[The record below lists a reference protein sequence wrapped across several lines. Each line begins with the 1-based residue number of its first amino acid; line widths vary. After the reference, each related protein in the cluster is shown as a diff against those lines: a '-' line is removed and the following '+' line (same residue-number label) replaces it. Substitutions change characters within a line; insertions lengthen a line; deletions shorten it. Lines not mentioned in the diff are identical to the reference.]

1 MKDFDFFF
9 QSSIGPLTQQVESFN
24 IEESSQLTI
33 WFFVQDHMLY
43 NVFLVEWVLE
53 QLVLQLGEEEKEDVG
68 HIDKIHFQES
78 KTVWKNNV

>member
-1 MKDFDFFF
+1 
-9 QSSIGPLTQQVESFN
+9 
-24 IEESSQLTI
+24 
-33 WFFVQDHMLY
+33 MLY